1 METKDPNLIQML
13 PAEIAEDIELQFDS
27 PLLNN
32 ENSLYLTIR
41 QKPFDEILAGTKLIE
56 YREIK
61 RLIGNSPW
69 EIC

>member
-1 METKDPNLIQML
+1 METKDPNLVQML